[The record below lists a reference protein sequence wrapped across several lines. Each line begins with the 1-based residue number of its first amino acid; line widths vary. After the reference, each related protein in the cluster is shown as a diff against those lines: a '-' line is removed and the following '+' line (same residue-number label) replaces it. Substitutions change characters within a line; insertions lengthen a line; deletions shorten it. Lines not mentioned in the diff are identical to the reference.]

1 MGIGTARLCGS
12 AAGRALRY
20 FTVLSLLT
28 ERRWWLYTLEFKG
41 GSLYTGITVD
51 LERRLAQHRRGTAA
65 TYTRMRRP
73 LRLVGAAMVGARS
86 CALKLEYAFKQLP
99 ADEKWRRATAMGVTA
114 ASGASSVMDV
124 DAA

>member
-1 MGIGTARLCGS
+1 M
-12 AAGRALRY
+12 
-20 FTVLSLLT
+20 T
-28 ERRWWLYTLEFKG
+28 ERRWWLYTLQCEG

-51 LERRLAQHRRGTAA
+51 LARLLAQHRRGTAA

-73 LRLVGAAMVGARS
+73 LRLVGAAIVGTCS

-99 ADEKWRRATAMGVTA
+99 ADEKWRRATAMGVPA
-114 ASGASSVMDV
+114 ASGASSAMDV